1 MPVDSAF
8 TLTSNDIFSTLGNM
22 IISQQV
28 FADNFGKHQT
38 LVDKARVDGS
48 MFGDRKLYYAVNALK
63 TNVWSGDS
71 EASNLLSLDRPT
83 DPKVQSIVL
92 NKFRQ
97 IRLTVDNYLT
107 KRAWADEGAFSSFN
121 SVMLGQMRETKRMY
135 DGTLYN
141 VYIGTHEAS
150 SATVH
155 TKSVTLS
162 GTNDGQTIAKAIADL
177 LVEMGDYS
185 KDFNDYGFYRSYSEE
200 DIKIVWSSNFVNKIK
215 KVDTPTIFH
224 KEGLVDKLDEDVLP
238 AKYFGTEITA
248 SNYSTYSAATPAAG
262 KPIDSD
268 DGTYVPGAN
277 HANGTLRASEE
288 QDITVS
294 GTTYHVFPGEELP
307 AGAVVYASS
316 EVKIPCYIED
326 SKVMCKVLV
335 KLPPYMSAF
344 EVATSFFNPRSLTEN
359 HYLTFGHNTLV
370 YLKNYPFITI
380 KQA

>member
-8 TLTSNDIFSTLGNM
+8 TLTANDIFSTLGNM

-48 MFGDRKLYYAVNALK
+48 LFGDRKLYYAVNALK
-63 TNVWSGDS
+63 TNAWAKDA
-71 EASNLLSLDRPT
+71 EASNLLSLDRPA
-83 DPKVQSIVL
+83 DPKVQAIVL
-92 NKFRQ
+92 DTFRQ
-97 IRLTVDNYLT
+97 IRLTIDNYLT

-150 SATVH
+150 SASVH
-155 TKSVTLS
+155 SKSVTLS
-162 GTNDGQTIAKAIADL
+162 GTNDGQTIAQAIADL

-185 KDFNDYGFYRSYSEE
+185 KAFNDYGFYRSYAEE
-200 DIKIVWSSNFVNKIK
+200 DIKVVWNAKFVNKIK

-224 KEGLVDKLDEDVLP
+224 KDGLVDKLDQDVIP
-238 AKYFGTEITA
+238 AKYFGTEITT
-248 SNYSTYSAATPAAG
+248 SNYSTYSAATPTTN

-268 DGTYVPGAN
+268 DGTYVPGSN
-277 HANGTLRASEE
+277 NANGCLRSMVE

-307 AGAVVYASS
+307 SGAVVYASS

-326 SKVMCKVLV
+326 AKVMCKVLV

-359 HYLTFGHNTLV
+359 HYLTFGHNTIA